1 MFLASLPGSSYHGA
15 MNPPFFEIFS
25 FVFGALVGSFLNV
38 VILRL
43 PDPEASVVFPGSH
56 CPHCKTDLHW
66 YENIPIVS
74 FLFLRGRCRTCKV
87 KISIQYPLVELAMA
101 LLSLFLFQRFYI
113 SLEFFIYFVFAAAL
127 LVIIVIDFY
136 HQIIPDRISLPG
148 IVLGFAASFLLPAMT
163 WQSSSLGILFGG
175 GIFYA
180 IALGYYLA
188 TKRHGMGGGDI
199 KLLAMIG
206 AFQGWQALPFVI
218 FCSSLLGTIVGLGAM
233 VKQKKGGQTRI
244 PYGPFLA
251 VASLLY
257 LFFDQRIMQLTHW
270 YLTRPR

>member
-1 MFLASLPGSSYHGA
+1 
-15 MNPPFFEIFS
+15 
-25 FVFGALVGSFLNV
+25 
-38 VILRL
+38 
-43 PDPEASVVFPGSH
+43 
-56 CPHCKTDLHW
+56 
-66 YENIPIVS
+66 
-74 FLFLRGRCRTCKV
+74 
-87 KISIQYPLVELAMA
+87 MA
-101 LLSLFLFQRFYI
+101 LLSLFLFQKFYI

-148 IVLGFAASFLLPAMT
+148 IVLGFAVSFLLPAMT
-163 WQSSSLGILFGG
+163 WQSSILGILLGG
-175 GIFYA
+175 GVFYT

-206 AFQGWQALPFVI
+206 AFQGWQAVPFVI
-218 FCSSLLGTIVGLGAM
+218 FCSSLLGTLVGLGAM

-251 VASLLY
+251 VASLIY
-257 LFFDQRIMQLTHW
+257 LFFDQRIIQLTHW